1 MEGVQRICT
10 PDWSNDFDAD
20 YGDGHVG
27 GCTGRELRHR
37 KRDELAGDIPH
48 VCAAIEYEWT
58 VGRRAQE
65 TAARPKARMLL
76 DNEQEDEAKGRRN
89 RYSEQEQDNDEA
101 GGHQTEGNRETAVV
115 GGDELHK
122 DLTATPKG
130 FAR

>member
-1 MEGVQRICT
+1 
-10 PDWSNDFDAD
+10 
-20 YGDGHVG
+20 
-27 GCTGRELRHR
+27 
-37 KRDELAGDIPH
+37 
-48 VCAAIEYEWT
+48 
-58 VGRRAQE
+58 
-65 TAARPKARMLL
+65 MLL